1 MNKDDFKG
9 LIIGNFKLKK
19 KIGDGAYSMVFL
31 AEEMHLQTGTKNK
44 KRIFSKSKK
53 TYVACKIVP
62 RKKVEEKKITTRLDQ
77 EIRIHQM
84 MHHPNIVQLV
94 DIQKDELFYYIFLEF
109 CPFGTLYDYI
119 IQKNRLTEIESAIF
133 FKQLLLGLQYIHS
146 KNVGHRDLKLEN
158 ILLDHFGT
166 IKISDFGLSKLLSS
180 DSEGLTKTPCGSPC
194 YASPECLSGSPYD
207 CKKSDI
213 WSCGVIL
220 YTITSGHLPWTC
232 RTQSK
237 LFSQIKKGNYKIP
250 NFISDTCS
258 DLISKMMTVDN
269 DKRISIEEA
278 INHPFLNKI
287 SVNSASLFD
296 YKYLSLRKIDRIFGK
311 DENYEYYG
319 IIDHLSIEI
328 KPFCNSYS
336 QLNYLKINNCIENE
350 NEKKK
355 KKEKFDELSS
365 IVRKINRDASQVQCN
380 LDSKEKEEVNN
391 SKIDSKEKKKKR
403 AVRSNRKKIEKNESK
418 AMPFNHPSSS
428 IYSEKNEKLDG
439 ALVLAPRRSEKNSLL
454 LNQAWL

>member
-1 MNKDDFKG
+1 
-9 LIIGNFKLKK
+9 
-19 KIGDGAYSMVFL
+19 
-31 AEEMHLQTGTKNK
+31 
-44 KRIFSKSKK
+44 
-53 TYVACKIVP
+53 
-62 RKKVEEKKITTRLDQ
+62 
-77 EIRIHQM
+77 
-84 MHHPNIVQLV
+84 
-94 DIQKDELFYYIFLEF
+94 
-109 CPFGTLYDYI
+109 
-119 IQKNRLTEIESAIF
+119 
-133 FKQLLLGLQYIHS
+133 
-146 KNVGHRDLKLEN
+146 
-158 ILLDHFGT
+158 
-166 IKISDFGLSKLLSS
+166 
-180 DSEGLTKTPCGSPC
+180 
-194 YASPECLSGSPYD
+194 
-207 CKKSDI
+207 
-213 WSCGVIL
+213 
-220 YTITSGHLPWTC
+220 
-232 RTQSK
+232 
-237 LFSQIKKGNYKIP
+237 
-250 NFISDTCS
+250 
-258 DLISKMMTVDN
+258 MTVDN

-355 KKEKFDELSS
+355 KKEKLDELSS
-365 IVRKINRDASQVQCN
+365 IVRNVNRDASQVQCN

-391 SKIDSKEKKKKR
+391 SKIDSKGKKKKR

-439 ALVLAPRRSEKNSLL
+439 TLVLAPRRSEKNSLL
-454 LNQAWL
+454 LNQA